1 MLAMQ
6 MTAPPP
12 EQLHAALARCFA
24 APPMRELPQLLD
36 VLEPAL
42 WATPAARHARPIPR
56 VVLSRALWKLAEV
69 HLDAGRPAP
78 PRLAGLLPAV
88 FGCTFEELRCL
99 RGVRAR
105 PWQLV
110 ARDFGILDYAV
121 DAGRDDDAGRDY
133 AEISLTV
140 DCPVGEL
147 QALLD
152 PKQWATRAALF
163 WHRIDR
169 VRAGVFSA
177 SFKLP
182 GSGRNAPL
190 PVQVVIAQRRT
201 AVGFDAEVTVSPRD
215 GRAAFDCGAHITLET
230 PRGGAWTTRI
240 TQRKELRGGEPF
252 ADVLAYWTQAETLCL
267 ALPA

>member
-1 MLAMQ
+1 MQ
-6 MTAPPP
+6 MTVPTP

-24 APPMRELPQLLD
+24 APPVPEVPRLLG
-36 VLEPAL
+36 VLEPAF
-42 WATPAARHARPIPR
+42 WAPPAPRRARPIPR

-69 HLDAGRPAP
+69 QLDADRPAP
-78 PRLAGLLPAV
+78 ARLARLLPAV
-88 FGCTFEELRCL
+88 FGCTLEELRCL
-99 RGVRAR
+99 RDVRAR

-121 DAGRDDDAGRDY
+121 SAGPDA

-140 DCPVGEL
+140 DCPVAEL
-147 QALLD
+147 ESMLD

-169 VRAGVFSA
+169 RRSGAFA
-177 SFKLP
+177 AWITLP
-182 GSGRNAPL
+182 GSGRPAPL
-190 PVQVVIAQRRT
+190 PVQVAIAQRRT
-201 AVGFDAEVTVSPRD
+201 AVGFDAEVTVSARD
-215 GRAAFDCGAHITLET
+215 ARATFDCVARITLET

-240 TQRKELRGGEPF
+240 TQRKALHGG
-252 ADVLAYWTQAETLCL
+252 AAISDLLAYWTQAETLCL